1 MRKIKFLVL
10 GMAIC
15 SMGAMAQQDSSLYAQ
30 EYGRQ
35 VLIYQAAQAFADPE
49 MEKSA
54 LYNLL
59 SLNPN
64 DANVLRSLAMLY
76 YSNGRFTSSAL
87 VGMDFLKKYPGDSTA
102 LEVCALSYEQLR
114 LYDRAV
120 EYYEQLYLLK
130 DDVYLLYQITY
141 LQYVL
146 KRYNEA
152 KNNIG
157 ILESRITDDNKIS
170 LTKADKQ
177 VQEVPMM
184 AALKNLAGLV
194 ALDEGNKEG
203 AKAYFNEA
211 LKIAPDFEA
220 ARLSLEGVDK
230 E

>member
-10 GMAIC
+10 GMLVCATGIR
-15 SMGAMAQQDSSLYAQ
+15 AQMDSVRYAQ

-49 MEKSA
+49 MEKNA

-64 DANVLRSLAMLY
+64 DGNVLRSLAMLY
-76 YSNGRFTSSAL
+76 YNNGRFTSSAL

-120 EYYEQLYLLK
+120 EYYEQLYLIK
-130 DDVYLLYQITY
+130 DDIYLLYQVAY
-141 LQYVL
+141 LQYNL

-152 KNNIG
+152 KTNIG
-157 ILESRITDDNKIS
+157 ILEGKVTDADKIS
-170 LTKADKQ
+170 LTKTDNQA
-177 VQEVPMM
+177 QEVPMK
-184 AALKNLAGLV
+184 AALKNLMGLV
-194 ALDEGNKEG
+194 VLGEDNKEA
-203 AKAYFNEA
+203 AKGHFNEA

-220 ARLSLEGVDK
+220 AKLSLEGIDK